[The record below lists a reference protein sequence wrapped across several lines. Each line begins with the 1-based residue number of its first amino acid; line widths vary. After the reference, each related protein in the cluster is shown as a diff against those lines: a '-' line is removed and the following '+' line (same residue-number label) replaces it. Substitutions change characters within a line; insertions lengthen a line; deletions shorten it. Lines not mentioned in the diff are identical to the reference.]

1 MLVTVLGANSYD
13 YVKPDTGERK
23 VGASIKYLSPAE
35 KGWETIDIRL
45 SLEQLTAQFTE
56 FPAVYD
62 IEMGYKQMMKGGLI
76 PVFYSAIL
84 IAKVDLD
91 FANKAKKQ
99 QQQQFAK
106 V

>member
-45 SLEQLTAQFTE
+45 SPEQLNEFTE

-99 QQQQFAK
+99 QQQQMAK